1 MRRNEIFM
9 SRLSNV
15 LYFSFLALSLFNS
28 QLTFAHIAPPPVGSQ
43 SPYEIKMTVD
53 PAFWSEIDSLYAGA
67 NIALSYRLLQPSIE
81 SEQWQ
86 MIGGLIGGEAY
97 APHDGLGVDEVFS
110 VIGYNKKKYYAAL
123 HFGSHGAGHD
133 PAIEQVMM
141 GFRLSDSFRL
151 EAGRMGADFT
161 HDVAAHAS
169 QSLYV
174 NRPLI
179 YELMWGRQYVDD
191 GLRFRG
197 KSSWSSFDEGISVL
211 SYGLELWQG
220 RSFPSRCRKSTCF
233 SYDSYLNY
241 QYETGKVRLV
251 GNVFYYRGYA
261 ALRTDDRNRLG
272 ASHSHAGASAPVSSD
287 QIWYEGQVESHGM
300 AIGIEGLD
308 VFSFRL
314 GMHVEYMV
322 SRSKGLLG
330 QDVRVVSYNNRYQG
344 ANSMAFVSGE
354 NWSVSARYERLQL
367 GNYLRGDMAVSKQL
381 AEKAFLQT
389 KDDLQDPNRLG
400 LSYRFMQDEN
410 LTLGLDYS
418 REKGVY
424 RPGYSSSFA
433 VSTIFVMPVKM
444 VGF

>member
-1 MRRNEIFM
+1 
-9 SRLSNV
+9 
-15 LYFSFLALSLFNS
+15 
-28 QLTFAHIAPPPVGSQ
+28 
-43 SPYEIKMTVD
+43 
-53 PAFWSEIDSLYAGA
+53 
-67 NIALSYRLLQPSIE
+67 
-81 SEQWQ
+81 
-86 MIGGLIGGEAY
+86 
-97 APHDGLGVDEVFS
+97 
-110 VIGYNKKKYYAAL
+110 
-123 HFGSHGAGHD
+123 
-133 PAIEQVMM
+133 
-141 GFRLSDSFRL
+141 
-151 EAGRMGADFT
+151 
-161 HDVAAHAS
+161 
-169 QSLYV
+169 
-174 NRPLI
+174 
-179 YELMWGRQYVDD
+179 
-191 GLRFRG
+191 
-197 KSSWSSFDEGISVL
+197 
-211 SYGLELWQG
+211 
-220 RSFPSRCRKSTCF
+220 
-233 SYDSYLNY
+233 
-241 QYETGKVRLV
+241 
-251 GNVFYYRGYA
+251 
-261 ALRTDDRNRLG
+261 
-272 ASHSHAGASAPVSSD
+272 
-287 QIWYEGQVESHGM
+287 M